1 MIKPQF
7 SFIKQSVDLFEIHES
22 GFKRIRTRERK
33 TIVIVVVVRVGKPP
47 DCGPGVTAAQLL
59 PCAFEGST
67 PQSELFVLPT
77 AGDILR

>member
-22 GFKRIRTRERK
+22 GFKRITTRND
-33 TIVIVVVVRVGKPP
+33 IIVVVIRVGKPP
-47 DCGPGVTAAQLL
+47 DGSPGVTAAQ

-67 PQSELFVLPT
+67 PPSELFVLPT